1 MEKTSKS
8 IIILLLLQFYMIA
21 GVAQDKTIM
30 ILESGLPYT
39 DTYWFYSGHGNAL
52 DEAQIKDQW
61 KKNRDILYAAYT
73 RNGWFLTMGKNTEL
87 TDQYY
92 ILQSKWPSDWI
103 MDKPTK
109 NQHLRHYDIEI
120 RNVISLLQK

>member
-1 MEKTSKS
+1 
-8 IIILLLLQFYMIA
+8 MIA

-61 KKNRDILYAAYT
+61 KKIGISFLLHIPEMVGFSLWARTLASPTSLIFYNQ
-73 RNGWFLTMGKNTEL
+73 NGQVIGLWINGKKA
-87 TDQYY
+87 
-92 ILQSKWPSDWI
+92 IK
-103 MDKPTK
+103 
-109 NQHLRHYDIEI
+109 
-120 RNVISLLQK
+120 